1 MKLPRLII
9 CLLGA
14 LLALLLGQPT
24 HAARLA
30 LVIGNKDYKVG
41 ALKNPVND
49 ALAMSQ
55 TLTELGFAVTTVKNL
70 RRDDIGRTVD
80 GFASRIKAG
89 DDVVVFYAGHG
100 VQVKGVNYL
109 PAVDAN
115 IAVES
120 DVALNSLN
128 LNQLLDRLDEAKS
141 GVRLLLIDACRDNP
155 YSRSFRSGSRGL
167 ARVEGAPSGTLM
179 HFATRPGGVA
189 ADGSAANGLYTSEL
203 LKHLK
208 TPGLPV
214 ESMLKR
220 VAAGVK
226 QASSGDQQP
235 WTEGALDGEFYFV
248 SGGNAPAAPPVHVA
262 SLRPEPMQQA
272 ARPAIVVQPEPQRP
286 ATVAAGQSIIDCA
299 ECPELVVIPA
309 GNFNMGNSVAE
320 EQQAQQ
326 QGAIKTWTDRE
337 NPQHSVRVAAFLLG
351 KTEVSVGQW
360 RAFTSAASYLTDAER
375 HAGNFKGC
383 YTKGVTDGQWDWRE
397 SHSWKSPGWD
407 IRDDEPVVCI
417 SWNDA
422 NAYVQWLG
430 KRTGLNYSLPSE
442 AQWEYAARAGTST
455 SRFWGD
461 DPNQACRY
469 ANVTDQTVSPDGGRR
484 SWGDNKHECNDG
496 YYYVAP
502 VGHYK
507 PNAFG
512 IYDMLGNAF
521 EWVQDVFH
529 EDYQGAPTDGSVW
542 AVGGDQS
549 KRVLRGG
556 GWQTSK
562 HGLRSAYRAG
572 FWPFTRASRDGFRI
586 ARTL

>member
-1 MKLPRLII
+1 MKLSRLMI

-49 ALAMSQ
+49 AQAMSQ

-70 RRDDIGRTVD
+70 RRDDIGRTVE
-80 GFASRIKAG
+80 GFASRIRAG

-220 VAAGVK
+220 VAAGVR
-226 QASSGDQQP
+226 QASGGEQQP
-235 WTEGALDGEFYFV
+235 WTEGALEGEFYFAP
-248 SGGNAPAAPPVHVA
+248 GYATQAGNVVQVA
-262 SLRPEPMQQA
+262 SVRPEPVVQQA
-272 ARPAIVVQPEPQRP
+272 LAPVVTPTQSQP
-286 ATVAAGQSIIDCA
+286 ATPATLMAGQSFKDCA
-299 ECPELVVIPA
+299 DCPEMVVIPA
-309 GNFNMGNSVAE
+309 GRFEMGNNNGNDYEKPAHLVY
-320 EQQAQQ
+320 
-326 QGAIKTWTDRE
+326 IK
-337 NPQHSVRVAAFLLG
+337 SFALG
-351 KTEVSVGQW
+351 KYEVTQGEWKAVMGRNPSRFTKCGDNCPVEQVSWDDIQQYIQQINQKTGQ
-360 RAFTSAASYLTDAER
+360 
-375 HAGNFKGC
+375 
-383 YTKGVTDGQWDWRE
+383 
-397 SHSWKSPGWD
+397 
-407 IRDDEPVVCI
+407 
-417 SWNDA
+417 
-422 NAYVQWLG
+422 
-430 KRTGLNYSLPSE
+430 NYRLPSE
-442 AQWEYAARAGTST
+442 AEWEYAARAGST
-455 SRFWGD
+455 TK
-461 DPNQACRY
+461 Y
-469 ANVTDQTVSPDGGRR
+469 
-484 SWGDNKHECNDG
+484 SWGDNIGQNNARCRGCSSQWIGQPTK
-496 YYYVAP
+496 
-502 VGHYK
+502 VGSFM

-512 IYDMLGNAF
+512 LYDVHGNVW
-521 EWVQDVFH
+521 EWVQDNWH
-529 EDYQGAPTDGSVW
+529 NSYIGSPSDGSAWVT
-542 AVGGDQS
+542 GGDQED
-549 KRVLRGG
+549 RGIRGG
-556 GWQTSK
+556 SWFDDPP
-562 HGLRSAYRAG
+562 GLRADIRSRNSQGYRNYLN
-572 FWPFTRASRDGFRI
+572 GFRL
-586 ARTL
+586 AKTAP